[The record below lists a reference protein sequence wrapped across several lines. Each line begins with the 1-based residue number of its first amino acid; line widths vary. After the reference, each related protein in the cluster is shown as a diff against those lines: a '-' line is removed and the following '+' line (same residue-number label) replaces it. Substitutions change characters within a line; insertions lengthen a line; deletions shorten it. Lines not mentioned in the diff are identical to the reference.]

1 MNARGLSAKEN
12 INTQAWILHM
22 MNPAEG
28 WANMRRSDYP
38 TILDRTRLKTFPS
51 DGFVYN
57 DPDMS
62 MPTRL
67 KYPESED
74 QYNHTNYREAV
85 DRMGG
90 KDDWHKKIWW
100 DKNDMNL
107 QPTYSQPY
115 NSDNFGYIN

>member
-1 MNARGLSAKEN
+1 
-12 INTQAWILHM
+12 
-22 MNPAEG
+22 
-28 WANMRRSDYP
+28 
-38 TILDRTRLKTFPS
+38 
-51 DGFVYN
+51 
-57 DPDMS
+57 MS

-115 NSDNFGYIN
+115 NSDNFGYIK